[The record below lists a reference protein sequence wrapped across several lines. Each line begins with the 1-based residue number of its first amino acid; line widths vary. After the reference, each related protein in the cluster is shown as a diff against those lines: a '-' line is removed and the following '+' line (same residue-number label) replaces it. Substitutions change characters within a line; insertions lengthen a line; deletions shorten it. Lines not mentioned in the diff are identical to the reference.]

1 MPLIRIQERHGGP
14 DGPNAIV
21 SFNNGPEYPITIT
34 DPFADKEEKE
44 QELEWYFE
52 EHLEFPFT
60 KKVRAQNAAVSI
72 KTYGEELCKQV
83 FGDPD
88 IYAEYRNILKAG
100 LHDLQIEIAGSPKFH
115 ALHWESIKDP
125 KLAQP
130 LALQAAMFRKN
141 LTAQAL
147 PASVRTSPTINL
159 LIVTARPSGAHDVGY
174 RTISRP
180 LVEALHQTSIP
191 IQVEILRPG
200 TYKSLEN
207 HLGSVT
213 AKNGEG
219 YYHVIHFDVHGA
231 VLTYEQFQHIQKE
244 PAGNPMKYQRY
255 ARGEIQPYKGVKAF
269 LSFEA
274 DIEEQE
280 KKSDLVEASELA
292 SLLVK
297 HHVPITILNA
307 CQSGKQIGD
316 RETSLG
322 SHLIQAGLQLVLAM
336 GYSVTVSA
344 AELLMK
350 TLYQHL
356 FAGDD
361 LALAIR
367 HARTELYNDKERRA
381 YFDQK
386 IDLEDWLL
394 PVVYQNQPVTLQPR
408 EFTPEERTAWFEH
421 KAEEKRYTP
430 PDPQYGLVGRDI
442 DILQIEKRLLTKRNI
457 LLVRG
462 MGGAGKTTLLR
473 HLAAW
478 WHTTG
483 FVQRVFYFGYDEKA
497 WTLQQIMTSI
507 AQNLYGPKYY
517 TDFQPLSLA
526 AQQAMLSQD
535 LRGKNHLIILDNWNL
550 SPERTLPSS
559 IRYPPM
565 SNLPCTVSSLTLL
578 KVTPLSCSVHAAGK
592 TGWQKAP
599 STTTSTNYPAWTS
612 KQPLPLPTASWKETT
627 PGNIARMK
635 I

>member
-1 MPLIRIQERHGGP
+1 MPLIRIQERPAGP

-34 DPFADKEEKE
+34 NPFEEPQE

-60 KKVRAQNAAVSI
+60 RKVRAQNAATSI
-72 KTYGEELCKQV
+72 KTYGEELFKQV

-88 IYAEYRNILKAG
+88 IYSEYRDLLKAG

-115 ALHWESIKDP
+115 ALHWESMKDP
-125 KLAQP
+125 KPAQQP

-180 LVEALHQTSIP
+180 LVEALRQTSIP

-200 TYKSLEN
+200 TYKALEN
-207 HLGSVT
+207 HLSNIT
-213 AKNGEG
+213 AKHGEG

-231 VLTYEQFQHIQKE
+231 VLTYEQFQHIQKA
-244 PAGNPMKYQRY
+244 PAGNPLKYQRY
-255 ARGEIQPYKGVKAF
+255 GRNEIQPYEGVKAF

-274 DIEEQE
+274 DNDEHEN
-280 KKSDLVEASELA
+280 KSDLVEASELA

-307 CQSGKQIGD
+307 CQSGKQIGA

-344 AELLMK
+344 AELLMS

-361 LALAIR
+361 LAVAIR
-367 HARTELYNDKERRA
+367 HARTELYNNKERRA

-408 EFTPEERTAWFEH
+408 DFTPEERAAWFEH

-430 PDPQYGLVGRDI
+430 PDPQYGFVGRDI

-507 AQNLYGPKYY
+507 AQDLYGPKYY

-535 LRGKNHLIILDNWNL
+535 LRGKNHLLILDNL
-550 SPERTLPSS
+550 ESITGAHLAIQHTLPPDEQIRLTQFPHRSCQRPHPCLARLAQRRRLAGQRHLRRQHLRTTRPGPRSS
-559 IRYPPM
+559 YYPCRP
-565 SNLPCTVSSLTLL
+565 
-578 KVTPLSCSVHAAGK
+578 H
-592 TGWQKAP
+592 
-599 STTTSTNYPAWTS
+599 
-612 KQPLPLPTASWKETT
+612 
-627 PGNIARMK
+627 PGTQQRHTISPG
-635 I
+635 